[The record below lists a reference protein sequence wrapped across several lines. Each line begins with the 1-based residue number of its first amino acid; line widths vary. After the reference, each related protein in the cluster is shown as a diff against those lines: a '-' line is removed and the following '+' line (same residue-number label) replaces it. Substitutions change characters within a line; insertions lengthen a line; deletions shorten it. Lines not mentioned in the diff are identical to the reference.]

1 MMKIGS
7 KEWQNIICEG
17 AGKLGIHIDS
27 REIEKFSIHALELIK
42 WNQKINL
49 TTITDPMEV
58 AIKHFLDAVAP
69 IPYIPLNGSLLDIG
83 SGGGFPG
90 IPLKICLPSIS
101 VTMIDASRKKV
112 NFLKHVIRTLQLEK
126 IYTFHIRA
134 EDFAKKPEAARCF
147 DVIISRAFSSMT
159 TFATTAIPFLKKDG
173 VVIDM
178 KGKIS
183 DNDIRKLRSSLN
195 QGPDRPDENSEI
207 FELQVKRY
215 ALPYLNS
222 NRSMVF
228 LRKTEGV
235 RQRAKMKGP
244 EVRD

>member
-7 KEWQNIICEG
+7 KKWQNIIYEG
-17 AGKLGIHIDS
+17 AEMLGIRIDW
-27 REIEKFSIHALELIK
+27 RDIEKFSIHARELIR

-49 TTITDPMEV
+49 TAITDPMEV
-58 AIKHFLDAVAP
+58 AVKHFLDAVAP
-69 IPYIPLNGSLLDIG
+69 IPYISLNGSLLDIG

-112 NFLKHVIRTLQLEK
+112 NFLKHVIRILELEN
-126 IYTFHIRA
+126 IYAFHIRA
-134 EDFAKKPEAARCF
+134 EDFAKKPEAARRF

-159 TFATTAIPFLKKDG
+159 TFATTAIPFLKTDG

-178 KGKIS
+178 KGNIS

-195 QGPDRPDENSEI
+195 KEPDRPDENSEL

-222 NRSMVF
+222 NRAMVF
-228 LRKTEGV
+228 LRKLQCSGV
-235 RQRAKMKGP
+235 QGSEVKG
-244 EVRD
+244 